1 MKQIMLTLAIVLFP
15 FLCKGQTNDTAFD
28 FEKAEQLLETLMQQD
43 ISDADAQEQ
52 VCAIACMVGFKQY
65 VEHRYDAA
73 IRTLDYSIRHSSR
86 PSEPIQILNRALLIS
101 SMCVTHDRNV
111 LHRLQEIRSILLEYQ
126 SDTMRGH
133 FPVEYADGMRECMN
147 GFLLPLTSQVAK
159 TFCDEEALSICFNT
173 MLSLKEFAFR
183 QLGNRVGADIK
194 HSLNEDY
201 RKLISSKLHQGE
213 VAIELVPYMNIDGG
227 KVRSTNYVAYILDH
241 NGHLQFADVCA
252 KGDIEA
258 LYRDNDAP
266 WQLYAGSPSRLS
278 SLVWNKLRPFVEG
291 KRRIYLSPCGV
302 LNRVN
307 FILLDERVRELSN
320 MCQLLKTYPE
330 SSQHGALLVGDVDY
344 DQVLAS
350 EMRGNRDWGKL
361 SGTKREIESVAKSLK
376 PRYNVTMLTNSKATE
391 SAVRQLFG
399 RCPAIIH
406 IASHAIC
413 YTDSLHRSQYDF
425 FKFPYDYYPEKPELT
440 FTGLVLAGG
449 NMGFKLSGNRELSDD
464 GILLS
469 EEISKLSLGGT
480 ALVVLS
486 VCNSANGIFD
496 DIEGALGLVKS
507 FKLAGAKTIIASLSR
522 VDDDVTSEFMA
533 EFYSRQS
540 QGEDLHTAFVNTVR
554 HFKALYPDQ
563 PKYWAAFKMID
574 CF

>member
-111 LHRLQEIRSILLEYQ
+111 LRRLQEIRSILLEYQ

-201 RKLISSKLHQGE
+201 CKLISSKLHQGE

-227 KVRSTNYVAYILDH
+227 KVRSTN
-241 NGHLQFADVCA
+241 
-252 KGDIEA
+252 
-258 LYRDNDAP
+258 
-266 WQLYAGSPSRLS
+266 
-278 SLVWNKLRPFVEG
+278 
-291 KRRIYLSPCGV
+291 
-302 LNRVN
+302 
-307 FILLDERVRELSN
+307 
-320 MCQLLKTYPE
+320 
-330 SSQHGALLVGDVDY
+330 
-344 DQVLAS
+344 
-350 EMRGNRDWGKL
+350 
-361 SGTKREIESVAKSLK
+361 
-376 PRYNVTMLTNSKATE
+376 
-391 SAVRQLFG
+391 
-399 RCPAIIH
+399 
-406 IASHAIC
+406 
-413 YTDSLHRSQYDF
+413 
-425 FKFPYDYYPEKPELT
+425 
-440 FTGLVLAGG
+440 
-449 NMGFKLSGNRELSDD
+449 
-464 GILLS
+464 
-469 EEISKLSLGGT
+469 
-480 ALVVLS
+480 
-486 VCNSANGIFD
+486 
-496 DIEGALGLVKS
+496 
-507 FKLAGAKTIIASLSR
+507 
-522 VDDDVTSEFMA
+522 
-533 EFYSRQS
+533 
-540 QGEDLHTAFVNTVR
+540 
-554 HFKALYPDQ
+554 
-563 PKYWAAFKMID
+563 
-574 CF
+574 